1 MRTTRSESPSRLDRV
16 LCLFAEIHA
25 GEGASAVFLMLNVFF
40 LLTAYYIVKTVREPL
55 ILAGG
60 GAEVKSYAAAGQA
73 LLLLGFVP
81 AYSRLASRL
90 PRLRLITAVTLF
102 FVACLVVFYLLARLG
117 VPLGVPFFLWVGIF
131 NVMIVAQ
138 FWSYA
143 NDLYSPAEGK
153 RLFAIIGFGAS
164 SGAVFGSF
172 ITGRLIGPLG
182 VYQPMLLA
190 AALLLVSLGLT
201 FTIDARERRRR
212 ASAIACPPNGS
223 DRAEHAEAEP
233 PDEAKPLAADNAF
246 ALLWRN
252 RYLLLIAL
260 LILLANWVNTTGE
273 YLLGRVVS
281 DSATQAVAAGT
292 AGGLSEAD
300 IIGKFY
306 ADFFSVVNLLSLV
319 IQLFLVSRL
328 IKYVGVRV
336 CLMLLP
342 LIALGGYLLL
352 AFFPVLAVIRWAKTA
367 ENATDYSLQNT
378 VRNVL
383 FLPTNRTE
391 KYKAKQAIDT
401 FCVRLGDV
409 LSALLVYAGTQWLA
423 LTTGG
428 FALVNAALVLLWIA
442 IAAAV
447 GSRFVRLQNRNTD
460 VA

>member
-16 LCLFAEIHA
+16 LCIFAEIHT
-25 GEGASAVFLMLNVFF
+25 GEGASAVILMGNVFF
-40 LLTAYYIVKTVREPL
+40 LLMAYYIIKPVREAL
-55 ILAGG
+55 ILASG

-73 LLLLGFVP
+73 LLLLGLVP

-117 VPLGVPFFLWVGIF
+117 IPLGVPFFLWVGIF
-131 NVMIVAQ
+131 NMMIIAQ
-138 FWSYA
+138 FWSFA

-172 ITGRLIGPLG
+172 ITGQLIEPLG
-182 VYQPMLLA
+182 VYQLMLLA

-201 FTIDARERRRR
+201 FTADAHERRRR
-212 ASAIACPPNGS
+212 AGSITYPPSGS
-223 DRAEHAEAEP
+223 NRAEHTVAKPPADAEP
-233 PDEAKPLAADNAF
+233 LARDNAF
-246 ALLWRN
+246 ALIWRN

-260 LILLANWVNTTGE
+260 LMLLANWVNTTGE

-281 DSATQAVAAGT
+281 DSAAQAVAAGT
-292 AGGLSEAD
+292 AGGLSEAAF
-300 IIGKFY
+300 IGKFY

-328 IKYVGVRV
+328 IKYLGIRI

-342 LIALGGYLLL
+342 MIALGGYLLL

-378 VRNVL
+378 VRNIL

-401 FCVRLGDV
+401 LGVRIGDV

-423 LTTGG
+423 LTTSG
-428 FALVNAALVLLWIA
+428 FALVNAALVLLWIV

-447 GSRFVRLQNRNTD
+447 GSRFVTLQNRNTD